1 MTATAITKK
10 NINAKAFILGLAA
23 TATALSMTAA
33 PVTASAMSQKL
44 GGVIGCD
51 ASGGKQEAGAVIGGL
66 AGALVGNKLSKHD
79 KGAGTA
85 IGAVVGAGAGSYVGC
100 NMQKSRAAE
109 NAGGVYVSD
118 GIRVSNSVDAAPMT
132 KISGKYVARSTL
144 NLRASASTRG
154 QAVGSVR
161 AGETFQA
168 LGRTGDGK
176 WILVGQDG
184 VGVGYVSSAY
194 VYKA

>member
-1 MTATAITKK
+1 MTKTFKTP
-10 NINAKAFILGLAA
+10 NAFKTVAMTLAMS
-23 TATALSMTAA
+23 ATALTMATA
-33 PVTASAMSQKL
+33 PTTASAMSQKL
-44 GGVIGCD
+44 GGVVGCN

-66 AGALVGNKLSKHD
+66 LGAVAGNKLAKHD
-79 KGAGTA
+79 RGTGTA
-85 IGAVVGAGAGSYVGC
+85 IGAVVGAGAGSFAGC
-100 NMQKSRAAE
+100 QMQKSRAAN
-109 NAGGVYVSD
+109 NAGGVYTSN
-118 GIRVSNSVDAAPMT
+118 GIQVSNAVEASPMT
-132 KISGKYVARSTL
+132 KIKGKYVARSTL

-154 QAVGSVR
+154 ERIGSVQ

-194 VYKA
+194 VYRA

>member
-1 MTATAITKK
+1 MTTTKK
-10 NINAKAFILGLAA
+10 IIATLATAA
-23 TATALSMTAA
+23 TALTLVTAPTA
-33 PVTASAMSQKL
+33 ASAMSQKL
-44 GGVIGCD
+44 GGVVGCD

-66 AGALVGNKLSKHD
+66 LGAVAGNKLAKD
-79 KGAGTA
+79 NKKTGTA
-85 IGAVVGAGAGSYVGC
+85 IGAVVGAGAGSYAGC
-100 NMQKSRAAE
+100 QMQKSRAAD
-109 NAGGVYVSD
+109 NAGGVYVSN

-132 KISGKYVARSTL
+132 KIKGKYVARSTL
-144 NLRASASTRG
+144 NLRAAASTRG
-154 QAVGSVR
+154 EAIGSVR

-194 VYKA
+194 VYRA

>member
-1 MTATAITKK
+1 MTKTTKT
-10 NINAKAFILGLAA
+10 LGKTIAMTLAMS
-23 TATALSMTAA
+23 ATALTMATA
-33 PVTASAMSQKL
+33 PTTASAMSQKL
-44 GGVIGCD
+44 GGVIGCN

-66 AGALVGNKLSKHD
+66 LGAVAGNKLAKHD
-79 KGAGTA
+79 RGTGTA
-85 IGAVVGAGAGSYVGC
+85 IGAVVGAGAGSYAGC
-100 NMQKSRAAE
+100 QMQKTRAAN
-109 NAGGVYVSD
+109 NAGGVYSSN
-118 GIRVSNSVDAAPMT
+118 GIQVSNAVDAAPMT
-132 KISGKYVARSTL
+132 KIKGKYVARSTL

-154 QAVGSVR
+154 DRIGSVQ

-194 VYKA
+194 VYRA

>member
-1 MTATAITKK
+1 MTKTITFKTAITGLAMTATALT
-10 NINAKAFILGLAA
+10 LV
-23 TATALSMTAA
+23 AA
-33 PVTASAMSQKL
+33 PVSASAMSQKL
-44 GGVIGCD
+44 GGVVGCN

-66 AGALVGNKLSKHD
+66 LGAVAGNKLSKD
-79 KGAGTA
+79 NKKTGTA
-85 IGAVVGAGAGSYVGC
+85 IGAVVGAGAGSYAGC
-100 NMQKSRAAE
+100 QMQKNRAAE

-132 KISGKYVARSTL
+132 KIKGKYVARSTL
-144 NLRASASTRG
+144 NLRAAASTRG

-194 VYKA
+194 VYRA

>member
-1 MTATAITKK
+1 MTKTFKTTKT
-10 NINAKAFILGLAA
+10 LGKTIAMTLAMS
-23 TATALSMTAA
+23 ATALTMATA
-33 PVTASAMSQKL
+33 PTTASAMSQKL
-44 GGVIGCD
+44 GGVIGCN

-66 AGALVGNKLSKHD
+66 LGAVAGNKLAKND
-79 KGAGTA
+79 RGTGTA
-85 IGAVVGAGAGSYVGC
+85 IGAVVGAGAGSYAGC
-100 NMQKSRAAE
+100 QMQKSRAAD
-109 NAGGVYVSD
+109 NAGGVYSSN
-118 GIRVSNSVDAAPMT
+118 GIRVSNAVEASPMT
-132 KISGKYVARSTL
+132 KIKGKYVARSTL

-154 QAVGSVR
+154 DRIGSVQ

-194 VYKA
+194 VYRA

>member
-1 MTATAITKK
+1 MTKTIKTIAMTLAMTATALTM
-10 NINAKAFILGLAA
+10 A
-23 TATALSMTAA
+23 TAPT
-33 PVTASAMSQKL
+33 TASAMSQKL
-44 GGVIGCD
+44 GGVIGCN
-51 ASGGKQEAGAVIGGL
+51 ASGGKQEVGAVIGGL
-66 AGALVGNKLSKHD
+66 LGAVAGSNLAKNDRGT
-79 KGAGTA
+79 GTA
-85 IGAVVGAGAGSYVGC
+85 IGAVVGAGAGSYAGC
-100 NMQKSRAAE
+100 QMQKSRAAE

-118 GIRVSNSVDAAPMT
+118 GIHVAQSVDAAPMT
-132 KISGKYVARSTL
+132 KIKGKYVARSNL
-144 NLRASASTRG
+144 NLRAAASTRG

-194 VYKA
+194 VYRA